1 MFLTSFQLRVGFVF
15 GIVSFFFL
23 QTKVA
28 LGFSKM
34 GQTKKRAAELH
45 SPAARIKKTI

>member
-34 GQTKKRAAELH
+34 GQTKKEL
-45 SPAARIKKTI
+45 PNFTAQQPE